1 MEQFPCLEKDMDTL
15 FRRKAPKKENVTI
28 RGSRRGGYFRLVE
41 VRDDVN
47 PLLGD
52 SHLDVFGF
60 LGMAEGNPSGGILKS
75 TDGTD
80 MSKDETHHA
89 ADEATVP
96 PASGLECRP
105 EVAVE
110 ASFARLAVI
119 EKKAVGAGHSI
130 VVKVVDERDFE
141 FKSGLINGGR

>member
-1 MEQFPCLEKDMDTL
+1 MNTF
-15 FRRKAPKKENVTI
+15 FGRKATEEKNIATWV
-28 RGSRRGGYFRLVE
+28 GGRRGGYFWFVE

-47 PLLGD
+47 SFLGD
-52 SHLDVFGF
+52 AHLDVFGL

-80 MSKDETHHA
+80 TPEDESHHA
-89 ADEATVP
+89 ADEATVA
-96 PASGLECRP
+96 PAGGLESGP

-110 ASFARLAVI
+110 TPFARLAVV
-119 EKKAVGAGHSI
+119 EEKAVGAGHAI

-141 FKSGLINGGR
+141 LKSGLIDGR

>member
-1 MEQFPCLEKDMDTL
+1 LEKDMDTL

-28 RGSRRGGYFRLVE
+28 RGSRRGGYFRFVE
-41 VRDDVN
+41 VRDNVN

-60 LGMAEGNPSGGILKS
+60 MGMAEGNPSGGILKS

-80 MSKDETHHA
+80 PSKDESHHA
-89 ADEATVP
+89 ADEMTVAP
-96 PASGLECRP
+96 TGGLERGP

-110 ASFARLAVI
+110 TSLTRLAVI
-119 EKKAVGAGHSI
+119 KKKAVGAAHPI
-130 VVKVVDERDFE
+130 VVKVVNKRNFK
-141 FKSGLINGGR
+141 FKSGLIDGGR

>member
-1 MEQFPCLEKDMDTL
+1 MEKDMDTL

-28 RGSRRGGYFRLVE
+28 RGSRRGGYFRFVE
-41 VRDDVN
+41 VRDNVN

-60 LGMAEGNPSGGILKS
+60 MGMAEGNPSGGILKS

-89 ADEATVP
+89 ADEMAVS
-96 PASGLECRP
+96 PAGGLESGP

-110 ASFARLAVI
+110 TSLARLAVI
-119 EKKAVGAGHSI
+119 EKKTVGAGHSI

-141 FKSGLINGGR
+141 FKSGLIDGGR